1 MKKIYAST
9 EFIWANPKKS
19 VIILPLVVLH
29 SRWQDCW
36 RNQGSQ
42 ASRRGCWDCL
52 RLWCRISP
60 EIWNCWK
67 CFTLM
72 VGRHIPKW
80 NLKMNKQESDVE
92 CIQLGNKE
100 YRTLSTDTNW
110 ESVWLKSQMRKMKR
124 TQQILKNDITPLT
137 MQLLWEYTSYV
148 LGGLETKQNGMRWI

>member
-1 MKKIYAST
+1 
-9 EFIWANPKKS
+9 
-19 VIILPLVVLH
+19 
-29 SRWQDCW
+29 
-36 RNQGSQ
+36 
-42 ASRRGCWDCL
+42 
-52 RLWCRISP
+52 
-60 EIWNCWK
+60 
-67 CFTLM
+67 
-72 VGRHIPKW
+72 
-80 NLKMNKQESDVE
+80 MNKQESDVE